1 MDYSDLIAQEAA
13 KGAGANRD
21 LLAQYESQRNAK
33 IDAEGLPYAKTYD
46 YTTRPAGS
54 GWGASDAVG
63 GTGGNG
69 SVSINGS
76 GGVGGSG
83 GSVPSGGYYTAR
95 DQSEYINQLYDAAV
109 KSAQAA
115 LEGAYNEA
123 VLGFDHAEAQIP
135 EQYRAARNQT
145 SADAAVQRAN
155 MNEQLAASGLN
166 TGTSGQARLAMGI
179 AEQNA
184 MAALNRQQQ
193 AAIDEITLQRN
204 QARAQYESAVAQAI
218 ADNDMQRAQA
228 LYQEAQRV
236 DNSYRSYLED
246 ALQQQQYQMNQ
257 LSMEAT
263 RQQMQLAAAADQR
276 EQQLLEAELAGY
288 GSSGGGGGGGGGV
301 STGTGSGQFQTN
313 DSGQL
318 INPSTQHTT
327 PQAALDVGTQLQ
339 QMMAAGASDAEIN
352 NFLANAEAQGRI
364 NTAQRMQYTRYA
376 GLSGYTGTTATPNNM
391 SSYAQSL
398 LSQLSSIPGLTEGN
412 KTGMVADALN
422 NGRITDTEADY
433 LLHYLGY

>member
-1 MDYSDLIAQEAA
+1 MPVTYDPSVDYSDLIAQEAS
-13 KGAGANRD
+13 KGVNADRN
-21 LLAQYESQRNAK
+21 LLSLYEQQRNQK
-33 IDAEGLPYAKTYD
+33 ITSEGLPYQQTNLYSG
-46 YTTRPAGS
+46 AGS
-54 GWGASDAVG
+54 GVGGNGNVSSGG

-69 SVSINGS
+69 SVSI
-76 GGVGGSG
+76 GGSG
-83 GSVPSGGYYTAR
+83 GLTGGYYTAR
-95 DQSEYINQLYDAAV
+95 DQSDYINQLYDAAV

-115 LEGAYNEA
+115 LEGAYKEA
-123 VLGFDHAEAQIP
+123 VLGFDASEAKIP

-145 SADAAVQRAN
+145 SADTAIQRAN

-166 TGTSGQARLAMGI
+166 TGASGQARLAMGI

-288 GSSGGGGGGGGGV
+288 GSSGGSTGGGGGGG
-301 STGTGSGQFQTN
+301 
-313 DSGQL
+313 
-318 INPSTQHTT
+318 NPTIERVDT
-327 PQAALDVGTQLQ
+327 PSYTPITSVNGL
-339 QMMAAGASDAEIN
+339 SDAARAIYDAYRRITPAASTYGN
-352 NFLANAEAQGRI
+352 VAQDFSNRIANALNSGSISEA
-364 NTAQRMQYTRYA
+364 
-376 GLSGYTGTTATPNNM
+376 
-391 SSYAQSL
+391 
-398 LSQLSSIPGLTEGN
+398 
-412 KTGMVADALN
+412 D
-422 NGRITDTEADY
+422 ADY
-433 LLHYLGY
+433 LLTLLGV

>member
-1 MDYSDLIAQEAA
+1 MPTYSTNVDYSDLIAQEAA

-83 GSVPSGGYYTAR
+83 SVPSGGYYTAR

-123 VLGFDHAEAQIP
+123 VLGFDASEAKIP

-145 SADAAVQRAN
+145 AADAAVQRAN
-155 MNEQLAASGLN
+155 MNEQLNASGLN

-204 QARAQYESAVAQAI
+204 QARVQYEAAVAQAI

-288 GSSGGGGGGGGGV
+288 GSSGGSTGGGGGGGSPTIERV
-301 STGTGSGQFQTN
+301 DRVDSSSNTQTLPSMSN
-313 DSGQL
+313 SEVVNY
-318 INPSTQHTT
+318 IN
-327 PQAALDVGTQLQ
+327 
-339 QMMAAGASDAEIN
+339 
-352 NFLANAEAQGRI
+352 R
-364 NTAQRMQYTRYA
+364 
-376 GLSGYTGTTATPNNM
+376 
-391 SSYAQSL
+391 
-398 LSQLSSIPGLTEGN
+398 IPGLTSEN
-412 KTGMVADALN
+412 RAAMLQDLYN
-422 NGRITDTEADY
+422 NGRITLSQAQQIAAS
-433 LLHYLGY
+433 LGFNV

>member
-1 MDYSDLIAQEAA
+1 MPTYSTNVDYSDLIAQEAA

-63 GTGGNG
+63 GTGGN
-69 SVSINGS
+69 
-76 GGVGGSG
+76 GSG

-166 TGTSGQARLAMGI
+166 TGASGQARLAMGI

-246 ALQQQQYQMNQ
+246 ALQQQQHQMNQ

-263 RQQMQLAAAADQR
+263 RQQMQLAAAADRR

-288 GSSGGGGGGGGGV
+288 GSSGGSGGGGGGGNPTIERVDTGNDEQV
-301 STGTGSGQFQTN
+301 SNSVTNQLRDGGVRVRGYGWLTWQELEALVNRGEVVERYNAATGK
-313 DSGQL
+313 
-318 INPSTQHTT
+318 
-327 PQAALDVGTQLQ
+327 
-339 QMMAAGASDAEIN
+339 
-352 NFLANAEAQGRI
+352 
-364 NTAQRMQYTRYA
+364 Y
-376 GLSGYTGTTATPNNM
+376 
-391 SSYAQSL
+391 SYSPA
-398 LSQLSSIPGLTEGN
+398 
-412 KTGMVADALN
+412 
-422 NGRITDTEADY
+422 
-433 LLHYLGY
+433 

>member
-1 MDYSDLIAQEAA
+1 MPTYSTNVDYSDLIAQEAA
-13 KGAGANRD
+13 KGAGANRN

-69 SVSINGS
+69 STSINGS
-76 GGVGGSG
+76 GGVGASG

-145 SADAAVQRAN
+145 SADAAVARAN

-166 TGTSGQARLAMGI
+166 TGASGQARLAMGV

-184 MAALNRQQQ
+184 MAELARQQQ

-288 GSSGGGGGGGGGV
+288 GSSGGSTGGGGGGG
-301 STGTGSGQFQTN
+301 STTIERVDT
-313 DSGQL
+313 
-318 INPSTQHTT
+318 PSYT
-327 PQAALDVGTQLQ
+327 PITSVNGL
-339 QMMAAGASDAEIN
+339 SDAARAIYDAYRRITPAASTYGN
-352 NFLANAEAQGRI
+352 VAKDFSNRIANALNSGSISEA
-364 NTAQRMQYTRYA
+364 
-376 GLSGYTGTTATPNNM
+376 
-391 SSYAQSL
+391 
-398 LSQLSSIPGLTEGN
+398 
-412 KTGMVADALN
+412 D
-422 NGRITDTEADY
+422 ADY
-433 LLHYLGY
+433 LLTLLGV

>member
-1 MDYSDLIAQEAA
+1 MPTYNTNVDYSDLIAQEAA

-166 TGTSGQARLAMGI
+166 TGATGQARLAMGI

-204 QARAQYESAVAQAI
+204 QARAQYEAAVAQAI

-288 GSSGGGGGGGGGV
+288 GSSGGSTGGGGGGGNPTIERV
-301 STGTGSGQFQTN
+301 DRVDSSDNSTPAATTLGSN
-313 DSGQL
+313 
-318 INPSTQHTT
+318 
-327 PQAALDVGTQLQ
+327 A
-339 QMMAAGASDAEIN
+339 QM
-352 NFLANAEAQGRI
+352 
-364 NTAQRMQYTRYA
+364 
-376 GLSGYTGTTATPNNM
+376 
-391 SSYAQSL
+391 L
-398 LSQLSSIPGLTEGN
+398 LSQLQRIPGLTNEN
-412 KTGMVADALN
+412 RIAMILDYRDS
-422 NGRITDTEADY
+422 GRISEAEKE
-433 LLHYLGY
+433 LLYSYLGY

>member
-1 MDYSDLIAQEAA
+1 M
-13 KGAGANRD
+13 
-21 LLAQYESQRNAK
+21 LAQYESQRNAK

-166 TGTSGQARLAMGI
+166 TGTSGQARLAMGHCRAERHGS
-179 AEQNA
+179 AEQ
-184 MAALNRQQQ
+184 
-193 AAIDEITLQRN
+193 
-204 QARAQYESAVAQAI
+204 
-218 ADNDMQRAQA
+218 
-228 LYQEAQRV
+228 
-236 DNSYRSYLED
+236 
-246 ALQQQQYQMNQ
+246 
-257 LSMEAT
+257 
-263 RQQMQLAAAADQR
+263 AAAGGYRRDNATAQSSSRTVRERGCTGHCRQR
-276 EQQLLEAELAGY
+276 Y
-288 GSSGGGGGGGGGV
+288 
-301 STGTGSGQFQTN
+301 
-313 DSGQL
+313 
-318 INPSTQHTT
+318 
-327 PQAALDVGTQLQ
+327 
-339 QMMAAGASDAEIN
+339 AAGA
-352 NFLANAEAQGRI
+352 G
-364 NTAQRMQYTRYA
+364 T
-376 GLSGYTGTTATPNNM
+376 LSGGA
-391 SSYAQSL
+391 ARGQ
-398 LSQLSSIPGLTEGN
+398 QLPQLP
-412 KTGMVADALN
+412 
-422 NGRITDTEADY
+422 
-433 LLHYLGY
+433 

>member
-1 MDYSDLIAQEAA
+1 MPTYSTNVDYSDLIAQEAA

-123 VLGFDHAEAQIP
+123 VLGFDASEAKIP

-145 SADAAVQRAN
+145 AADAAVQRAN
-155 MNEQLAASGLN
+155 MNEQLNASGLN
-166 TGTSGQARLAMGI
+166 TGASGQARLAMGI

-288 GSSGGGGGGGGGV
+288 GSSGGSTGGGGGGGNPTIERV
-301 STGTGSGQFQTN
+301 DRVDSSSNTQTLPSMSN
-313 DSGQL
+313 SEVVNY
-318 INPSTQHTT
+318 IN
-327 PQAALDVGTQLQ
+327 
-339 QMMAAGASDAEIN
+339 
-352 NFLANAEAQGRI
+352 R
-364 NTAQRMQYTRYA
+364 
-376 GLSGYTGTTATPNNM
+376 
-391 SSYAQSL
+391 
-398 LSQLSSIPGLTEGN
+398 IPGLTSEN
-412 KTGMVADALN
+412 RAAMLQDLYN
-422 NGRITDTEADY
+422 NGRITLSQAQQIAAS
-433 LLHYLGY
+433 LGFSV

>member
-1 MDYSDLIAQEAA
+1 MPTYSTNVDYSDLIAQEAA

-69 SVSINGS
+69 SVSIN
-76 GGVGGSG
+76 GSG

-166 TGTSGQARLAMGI
+166 TGASGQARLAMGI

-288 GSSGGGGGGGGGV
+288 GSSGGSTGGGGGGG
-301 STGTGSGQFQTN
+301 STTIERVDRVDSSSNTQTLPSMSN
-313 DSGQL
+313 SEV
-318 INPSTQHTT
+318 INY
-327 PQAALDVGTQLQ
+327 
-339 QMMAAGASDAEIN
+339 IN
-352 NFLANAEAQGRI
+352 R
-364 NTAQRMQYTRYA
+364 
-376 GLSGYTGTTATPNNM
+376 
-391 SSYAQSL
+391 
-398 LSQLSSIPGLTEGN
+398 IPGLTSEN
-412 KTGMVADALN
+412 RAAMLQDLYN
-422 NGRITDTEADY
+422 NGRITLSQAQQIAAS
-433 LLHYLGY
+433 LGFSV

>member
-1 MDYSDLIAQEAA
+1 MPTYSTNVDYSDLIAQEAA

-83 GSVPSGGYYTAR
+83 SVPSGGYYTAR

-123 VLGFDHAEAQIP
+123 VLGFDASEAKIP

-145 SADAAVQRAN
+145 AADAAVQRAN
-155 MNEQLAASGLN
+155 MNEQLNASGLN
-166 TGTSGQARLAMGI
+166 TGTSGQTRLAMGI

-204 QARAQYESAVAQAI
+204 QARVQYEAAVAQAI

-288 GSSGGGGGGGGGV
+288 GSSGGSTGGGGGGGN
-301 STGTGSGQFQTN
+301 STIERVDRVDSSDSISGEAYSILNQYMH
-313 DSGQL
+313 
-318 INPSTQHTT
+318 INPGTRVDVPTYFGNRISTALSNGSITSEE
-327 PQAALDVGTQLQ
+327 AAWLRD
-339 QMMAAGASDAEIN
+339 
-352 NFLANAEAQGRI
+352 RI
-364 NTAQRMQYTRYA
+364 
-376 GLSGYTGTTATPNNM
+376 G
-391 SSYAQSL
+391 
-398 LSQLSSIPGLTEGN
+398 
-412 KTGMVADALN
+412 V
-422 NGRITDTEADY
+422 
-433 LLHYLGY
+433 

>member
-1 MDYSDLIAQEAA
+1 MPTYSTNVDYSDLIAQEAA

-83 GSVPSGGYYTAR
+83 SVPSGGYYTAR

-123 VLGFDHAEAQIP
+123 VLGFDASEAKIP

-145 SADAAVQRAN
+145 AADAAVQRAN
-155 MNEQLAASGLN
+155 MNEQLNASGLN

-204 QARAQYESAVAQAI
+204 QARVQYEAAVAQAI

-288 GSSGGGGGGGGGV
+288 GSSGGSTGGGGGGGNPTIERV
-301 STGTGSGQFQTN
+301 DRVDSSSNTQTLPSMSN
-313 DSGQL
+313 SEVVNY
-318 INPSTQHTT
+318 IN
-327 PQAALDVGTQLQ
+327 
-339 QMMAAGASDAEIN
+339 
-352 NFLANAEAQGRI
+352 R
-364 NTAQRMQYTRYA
+364 
-376 GLSGYTGTTATPNNM
+376 
-391 SSYAQSL
+391 
-398 LSQLSSIPGLTEGN
+398 IPGLTSEN
-412 KTGMVADALN
+412 RAAMLQDLYN
-422 NGRITDTEADY
+422 NGRITLSQAQQIAAS
-433 LLHYLGY
+433 LGFNV

>member
-1 MDYSDLIAQEAA
+1 M
-13 KGAGANRD
+13 
-21 LLAQYESQRNAK
+21 
-33 IDAEGLPYAKTYD
+33 
-46 YTTRPAGS
+46 
-54 GWGASDAVG
+54 
-63 GTGGNG
+63 
-69 SVSINGS
+69 
-76 GGVGGSG
+76 
-83 GSVPSGGYYTAR
+83 PSGGYYTAR

-288 GSSGGGGGGGGGV
+288 GSSGGSTGGGGGGGNPTIERV
-301 STGTGSGQFQTN
+301 DRVDSSDNSTPAATTLGSN
-313 DSGQL
+313 
-318 INPSTQHTT
+318 
-327 PQAALDVGTQLQ
+327 A
-339 QMMAAGASDAEIN
+339 QM
-352 NFLANAEAQGRI
+352 
-364 NTAQRMQYTRYA
+364 
-376 GLSGYTGTTATPNNM
+376 
-391 SSYAQSL
+391 L
-398 LSQLSSIPGLTEGN
+398 LSQLQRIPGLTNEN
-412 KTGMVADALN
+412 RIAMILDYRDS
-422 NGRITDTEADY
+422 GRISEAEKE
-433 LLHYLGY
+433 LLYSYLGY